1 MKQILIGAI
10 FFSLLISCSQPVTEK
25 GPLEGTW
32 ERIGT
37 IVYKKGAP
45 SDTLKIQD
53 GFFQTKLFTKS
64 RTIWLSNGVNI
75 DTLTG
80 EDTNTGNGGYL
91 RNYTVKDGTLTEY
104 LSMGSDNI
112 ENWMKSSYKADEN
125 GNYPVS
131 FKVDIKD
138 NTYSQM
144 WGLDSLGNGNA
155 EYYKRVE

>member
-1 MKQILIGAI
+1 MKQILIGTI

-64 RTIWLSNGVNI
+64 HTIS
-75 DTLTG
+75 
-80 EDTNTGNGGYL
+80 
-91 RNYTVKDGTLTEY
+91 
-104 LSMGSDNI
+104 
-112 ENWMKSSYKADEN
+112 
-125 GNYPVS
+125 
-131 FKVDIKD
+131 
-138 NTYSQM
+138 
-144 WGLDSLGNGNA
+144 
-155 EYYKRVE
+155 